1 MQHFDGPEAGFL
13 HGGAPGGTAGLD
25 LILLV
30 VLMVVFYFF
39 LIRPQ
44 VKRAREHRELV
55 SSLEK
60 GDEVVTAGG
69 LLGRITRLTDDFVVL
84 EIAEKLEVKVQRQ
97 HVQATLPKG
106 TLKSI

>member
-13 HGGAPGGTAGLD
+13 HAGAPGGTAGLD

-44 VKRAREHRELV
+44 LKRAREHRELV

-69 LLGRITRLTDDFVVL
+69 LLGRINRLTEDFVVL
-84 EIAEKLEVKVQRQ
+84 EIAENLEVKVQRQ